1 MFNISSFGKNLIIK
15 DKNKIIT
22 SDKQTFI
29 DLVDTFSMAHQRSMS
44 VEKEH
49 GLKLEKYDGLFF
61 VIIENLFFTHY
72 GEWQGELILWYVY
85 DRTDEDGN
93 LYPMMLFDEET
104 GDETEVVIENASDL
118 YSFIQ
123 KIAKKIKNKKKK

>member
-15 DKNKIIT
+15 DKNKITT
-22 SDKQTFI
+22 SSKQTFI
-29 DLVDTFSMAHQRSMS
+29 DLVDTFSMAHQRSLS
-44 VEKEH
+44 VEKDH
-49 GLKLEKYDGLFF
+49 GLKLEKYDGLFY
-61 VIIENLFFTHY
+61 ILIENLFFTHY
-72 GEWQGELILWYVY
+72 GEWQGELIMWYVY

-104 GDETEVVIENASDL
+104 KEESEIIIENASDL

-123 KIAKKIKNKKKK
+123 KISKKIKNKNKK

>member
-22 SDKQTFI
+22 SSKQTFI
-29 DLVDTFSMAHQRSMS
+29 DLVDTFNMAHQRSLK

-49 GLKLEKYDGLFF
+49 GLKLEKYDGLFY
-61 VIIENLFFTHY
+61 ILIENLFFTHY
-72 GEWQGELILWYVY
+72 GEWQGELIMWYVY

-104 GDETEVVIENASDL
+104 GDESEIVIENASDL

-123 KIAKKIKNKKKK
+123 KISKKIKNKNKK

>member
-15 DKNKIIT
+15 DKNKVTT

-29 DLVDTFSMAHQRSMS
+29 DLIDTFSMTHERSLA

-49 GLKLEKYDGLFF
+49 GLKLEKYDGLFY
-61 VIIENLFFTHY
+61 ILIENLFFTHY
-72 GEWQGELILWYVY
+72 GEWQGELIMWYVY
-85 DRTDEDGN
+85 DRKDDDGN
-93 LYPMMLFDEET
+93 LYPMMLFDEDT

-123 KIAKKIKNKKKK
+123 KISKKIKNKKKK

>member
-1 MFNISSFGKNLIIK
+1 MFNISSFGKNLTIK

-22 SDKQTFI
+22 SNKQTFI
-29 DLVDTFSMAHQRSMS
+29 DLVDTFNMAYQRSLS

-49 GLKLEKYDGLFF
+49 GLKLEKYDGLFY
-61 VIIENLFFTHY
+61 ILIENLFFTHY
-72 GEWQGELILWYVY
+72 GEWQGELIMWYVY

-104 GDETEVVIENASDL
+104 KEESEVVIETASEL

-123 KIAKKIKNKKKK
+123 KISKKIKNKNKK